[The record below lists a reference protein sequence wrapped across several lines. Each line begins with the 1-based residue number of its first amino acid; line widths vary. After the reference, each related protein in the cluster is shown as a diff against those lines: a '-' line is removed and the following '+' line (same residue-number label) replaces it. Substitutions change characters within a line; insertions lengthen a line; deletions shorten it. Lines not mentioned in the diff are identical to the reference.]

1 MFQAMSLTLLGMAA
15 WLAPGNEAFLAGTAV
30 SGIIVDHLL
39 TIVVQIKKGSM
50 SLKSGQNSMG
60 TSQLNF
66 IGSVY
71 SFTAKWSNYIVS
83 VGCVLTLFVCYIL

>member
-39 TIVVQIKKGSM
+39 TIVEQIKKGRVTT
-50 SLKSGQNSMG
+50 QFHWVCV
-60 TSQLNF
+60 F
-66 IGSVY
+66 IYCQMV
-71 SFTAKWSNYIVS
+71 KLHCI
-83 VGCVLTLFVCYIL
+83 GCVLTLFVCYIL